1 MANNIKIVGNIL
13 NSSTISRYSTQDT
26 NLITSQKIQD
36 DFGASNDYI
45 EYYIYDVG
53 GNLLDINYNYNDFKL
68 PFNSSLTPLPNT
80 ATSNTTNSIPTTDSG
95 IVSNTNSQS
104 GSLYPIIEIDP
115 VQDLQNIGYTSGEFN
130 VQYNFFKNKIS
141 SPSAELFIKE
151 ISPDR
156 TEIGVISTIL
166 TDEEIEQGFDTLVS
180 EISGSIYFVDYL
192 LNFGDNQQVLTV
204 NVALN
209 KLDSGYEIYFKLYEP
224 LPSNIVEKT
233 TLWVVDEKVDPY
245 TFNIN
250 LDTLILPPTGSQ
262 LRGPNFN
269 IPINLEQGTISTS
282 YQNYD
287 TLLNNLQSVQSSSYS
302 KILNLLTT
310 QSIDINVD
318 YTNFSNFS
326 FFGSVKSRL
335 QNFRTKLEKIETYNN
350 LINSYTEIN
359 NVTNLSVEI
368 TASQN
373 NVNDIISQFDG
384 FEYYLYYESSS
395 YAWPKSTS
403 TLPYSLY
410 PVNSLSGSTWY
421 NAYINS
427 AEIYDENNVNSL
439 KNSLPSFIL
448 DDCNNDQY
456 IVFLNMIGQYF
467 DNIWIFLK
475 AITDINLANNNLEQG
490 VSKDLVYQVLKSYGI
505 KLYNAQGGEDLDQ
518 FLIGANTGSANFDN
532 NFTPTGSYL
541 NNIPRKDLLAE
552 TYKRIYHNLPYL
564 VKNKG
569 TVTGVEGLLTTFG
582 ISNRDYYTITGSGN
596 TTEYY
601 YTPTGSA
608 LTSSIL
614 NTKEFGGSLKSELLK
629 GYNNDKVRI
638 VNNPIT
644 GSTLSYNIS
653 LQQPPTSS
661 NEFIDEDLHY
671 LDVSFSPQSQIDT
684 YISGAINSNNPS
696 FILDDY
702 IGDPRQQYDNTYAD
716 LDAQRKLYF
725 ETGVPGYAPFTG
737 SDMDYN
743 GFIRLIQFFD
753 NSLFKMI
760 ADFIPARTS
769 LSTGVTINSPVLER
783 NKVSYAEPLLDNQLV
798 YDADYNGP
806 GISPQYG
813 QLYNNLTGSKSPFF
827 TGELVGSEI
836 DIYNDYFLPANYN
849 PFLQPTSSLT
859 TTDLNIFN
867 HSDFNVLLNNVSASR
882 VSLTRQGI
890 DFIIGNT
897 GFLSDRTILTPVEL
911 QDSNQSLTSFARSRY
926 EGTKTTSLRYNNYTS
941 LAFSPIGEVIYE
953 GDKSFGK
960 TAAIDQYVRKIGLL
974 TQVRPNLFFPRR
986 NNTSIKY
993 LVDEKGNLNEL
1004 NQQNKY
1010 WEEVQNTFVAGDN
1023 LTVTLF
1029 DSQKFSNQ
1037 KSTNGVKP
1045 IFNSG
1050 YIYEPVFYFL
1060 SASGYLGNEASLQD
1074 LTASFDYSGVTIN
1087 KTFQVIPSAGTIAT
1101 AGGNYSLQTI
1111 GSEPI
1116 GSGNTL
1122 IPQRTGSDNINDYI
1136 AYNLF
1141 NINFPSENGGY
1152 NDNVLVNGGYS
1163 SFIVSSSYYNVP
1175 VTNNYNFTADF
1186 KIKVSYT
1193 TSNRTFN
1200 SAFRI
1205 RNALGN
1211 VLGAISQGFTSQEY
1225 YTLTIFNP
1233 DQKLTNPNFSYT
1245 PSPTGGSPITL
1256 EEPIKII
1263 NPNGG
1268 PTIFLDTDGSTIT
1281 LEPYIIKYYVNN
1293 LTYDN
1298 SRRGPSYRLLSQ
1310 DEVYKE
1316 QGANVFY
1323 RKNELPPQK
1332 ESVKDNILEYK
1343 LNVSN
1348 QFLKGSDKIY
1358 FEFII
1363 KDGSLTSPAPIVEII
1378 SGGSLKVD
1386 FSTGNTSIF
1395 KGNGFITFNTDENII
1410 NLSGKDSELSQFYS
1424 PNFTFI
1430 PTGSSLSTSN
1440 LYDSYGPVNYPF
1452 QLEIGDTILLTQN
1465 TGSLVN
1471 EYTITSINPNQTNIN
1486 FSVEP
1491 PFSENIS
1498 ATLYSAVFL
1507 RKIPDETNV
1516 ILNFNKSPGDTS
1528 YGFII
1533 PSNLHPDVLANI
1545 DTITKEVK
1553 QKLLA
1558 DQQGIGINNINTLDG
1573 GGFG

>member
-1 MANNIKIVGNIL
+1 MANIQIVGEIL
-13 NSSTISRYSTQDT
+13 NSSTISRYSDQDT
-26 NLITSQKIQD
+26 NLIASQEIQD

-45 EYYIYDVG
+45 EYYVYDAG
-53 GNLLDINYNYNDFKL
+53 GNLLNTNYNYKDFKL
-68 PFNSSLTPLPNT
+68 PFNSSLAPLPNT

-95 IVSNTNSQS
+95 IISNTNTQS

-115 VQDLQNIGYTSGEFN
+115 VQDLQNIDYTSGEFV
-130 VQYNFFKNKIS
+130 VQYNFFRNKIS
-141 SPSAELFIKE
+141 SPLAELFIKE
-151 ISPDR
+151 ISSDR
-156 TEIGVISTIL
+156 TEIGVISTTL
-166 TDEEIEQGFDTLVS
+166 TNEEIEQGFNILVS

-224 LPSNIVEKT
+224 LPDNIVEKT

-250 LDTLILPPTGSQ
+250 LDTLILAPTGLQ

-326 FFGSVKSRL
+326 FFGSVKNRL
-335 QNFRTKLEKIETYNN
+335 QNFRTKLEEIEIYNT
-350 LINSYTEIN
+350 LISNYNAGVN
-359 NVTNLSVEI
+359 NITNISVEI

-373 NVNDIISQFDG
+373 SINDIISKFDG

-421 NAYINS
+421 NAYISS
-427 AEIYDENNVNSL
+427 AETYDENNVNNL
-439 KNSLPSFIL
+439 KNSLPSFLL
-448 DDCNNDQY
+448 DDRNNDQY
-456 IVFLNMIGQYF
+456 IIFLNMIGQYF

-475 AITDINLANNNLEQG
+475 AITDINLADNNLEQG

-569 TVTGVEGLLTTFG
+569 TVIGVEGLLTTFG
-582 ISNRDYYTITGSGN
+582 ISNRDYYTIIGSGN

-638 VNNPIT
+638 INNPIT

-737 SDMDYN
+737 SNLDYN

-769 LSTGVTINSPVLER
+769 LSTGITINSPVLER

-849 PFLQPTSSLT
+849 YYLQPTSSLT

-867 HSDFNVLLNNVSASR
+867 HSEFNVLLNNVSASR

-890 DFIIGNT
+890 EFIIGNT
-897 GFLSDRTILTPVEL
+897 GILSNRTILTPVEL
-911 QDSNQSLTSFARSRY
+911 QDSNQSLTSFVKSRY
-926 EGTKTTSLRYNNYTS
+926 EGTKTTSQGYNIYS
-941 LAFSPIGEVIYE
+941 PAIFSGNGAIIYE
-953 GDKSFGK
+953 GDNSFGK
-960 TAAIDQYVRKIGLL
+960 TAAIDQYVRKISLL
-974 TQVRPNLFFPRR
+974 TQVKSNLFLPRR
-986 NNTSIKY
+986 NNVSIKY
-993 LVDEKGNLNEL
+993 LVDEKGNLSEL

-1010 WEEVQNTFVAGDN
+1010 WEEVQNTFIAGDD

-1037 KSTNGVKP
+1037 KSTNGIKS

-1060 SASGYLGNEASLQD
+1060 SASGYTGNEASLQD

-1111 GSEPI
+1111 GS
-1116 GSGNTL
+1116 GNTL
-1122 IPQRTGSDNINDYI
+1122 IPPKTINDDNADYI

-1141 NINFPSENGGY
+1141 NINTPSRTGEY
-1152 NDNVLVNGGYS
+1152 NDGVLINGGYS
-1163 SFIVSSSYYNVP
+1163 SPDVSSSYYNVP
-1175 VTNNYNFTADF
+1175 IANNFDFTANF
-1186 KIKVSYT
+1186 RIRVSYT
-1193 TSNRTFN
+1193 TTDKTFN
-1200 SAFRI
+1200 SSFRI
-1205 RNALGN
+1205 RNESGT
-1211 VLGAISQGFTSQEY
+1211 VLGAISQGFISNGY
-1225 YTLTIFNP
+1225 YVLP
-1233 DQKLTNPNFSYT
+1233 VWS
-1245 PSPTGGSPITL
+1245 PSFDGYNTYDTDWSFRVNSTGGPSVTLSDASIKVINSDGSSTFISSPITL
-1256 EEPIKII
+1256 Q
-1263 NPNGG
+1263 
-1268 PTIFLDTDGSTIT
+1268 
-1281 LEPYIIKYYVNN
+1281 PYIITYFTTNYRDYNREQDQYTEEVWKQSGGTGDAYYV
-1293 LTYDN
+1293 
-1298 SRRGPSYRLLSQ
+1298 
-1310 DEVYKE
+1310 
-1316 QGANVFY
+1316 
-1323 RKNELPPQK
+1323 KNPL
-1332 ESVKDNILEYK
+1332 VKIPVTDNILEFK

-1348 QFLKGSDKIY
+1348 QFLQQDDKIY

-1363 KDGSLTSPAPIVEII
+1363 PASSFTPEVPTIEII
-1378 SGGSLKVD
+1378 DGGSLKVD
-1386 FSTGNTSIF
+1386 FNGGNTLVT
-1395 KGNGFITFNTDENII
+1395 KGNKGFITFNINKNII
-1410 NLSGKDSELSQFYS
+1410 NLSGNSGELSKFYG
-1424 PNFTFI
+1424 PNFTFL

-1440 LYDSYGPVNYPF
+1440 LYNSYGPVNYPF
-1452 QLEIGDTILLTQN
+1452 QLKKGDTILLTQN

-1486 FSVEP
+1486 FTVEP
-1491 PFSENIS
+1491 TFPQNIG

-1507 RKIPDETNV
+1507 RKIEDETNV
-1516 ILNFNKSPGDTS
+1516 ILKFNKPPGDTS

-1558 DQQGIGINNINTLDG
+1558 DQQGTGINNINTLDG